1 MKVLKLDPP
10 LNLAGLSIL
19 RTAERGMNP
28 PLLPMEVN
36 ERAERMQ
43 ESIADLQATL
53 NPADDDPLTPG
64 RALMILC
71 RRFLEQYPVELDADD
86 YPDEDDEEYL
96 AQERAALVADRCYWL
111 DQIAENINGQPGWDT
126 PYPTTARELDRR
138 IYGLLDASGK
148 QGRLAELLD
157 GMNMEDLD
165 GETLEGIAA
174 SLSECGGDAPWTP

>member
-10 LNLAGLSIL
+10 FNPLGMSIL
-19 RTAERGMNP
+19 HAADYGMNNP
-28 PLLPMEVN
+28 EPETETN

-43 ESIADLQATL
+43 ASIVDFQTAM
-53 NPADDDPLTPG
+53 NPTDDDPLTPC
-64 RALMILC
+64 RALMILW
-71 RRFLEQYPVELDADD
+71 RRFLEQDPVELNADD
-86 YPDEDDEEYL
+86 HLDEDDEEYL